1 MKKLLFLAVCLFA
14 VNVAFA
20 QVTAAAAATANP
32 DLAVA
37 AFEAQNF
44 DFGKIPQGKPVT
56 HEFTFT
62 NNGKVPMVITN
73 VQASCGCTTPAWSK
87 EPILPGGTGFIKAT
101 YSAASMGAFNKSV
114 TVTAN
119 VDGGTIPLIIR
130 GEVISPNQ

>member
-20 QVTAAAAATANP
+20 QVTAAAAAATANP

-87 EPILPGGTGFIKAT
+87 EPILPGGTGFIK
-101 YSAASMGAFNKSV
+101 
-114 TVTAN
+114 
-119 VDGGTIPLIIR
+119 
-130 GEVISPNQ
+130 